1 MKRLMTVNLAPEQ
14 KSAVQDIC
22 SDIGAECVDIQRK
35 HYGMKVGSLC
45 DTADISGCGDE
56 TGQTENLSMDM
67 LIFDGVSSKELDIF
81 LERYMKTG
89 LPAVRLK
96 SVVTRS
102 NREWTVQQL
111 YSELA
116 KEYLFYR
123 MRGM

>member
-1 MKRLMTVNLAPEQ
+1 
-14 KSAVQDIC
+14 
-22 SDIGAECVDIQRK
+22 
-35 HYGMKVGSLC
+35 
-45 DTADISGCGDE
+45 
-56 TGQTENLSMDM
+56 MDM

-81 LERYMKTG
+81 LERYKKTG
-89 LPAVRLK
+89 LPAVRLE

>member
-45 DTADISGCGDE
+45 DTADISE
-56 TGQTENLSMDM
+56 TGQTEDLSMDM

-81 LERYMKTG
+81 LERYKKTG

>member
-1 MKRLMTVNLAPEQ
+1 MQYR
-14 KSAVQDIC
+14 
-22 SDIGAECVDIQRK
+22 IGAECVDIQRK

-56 TGQTENLSMDM
+56 TGQTEDLSMDM

-81 LERYMKTG
+81 LERYKKTG